1 MPAPLRFVIYPRHGS
16 SHVITQVLSR
26 MTDPPP
32 SSTILSSREIGLH
45 LGGLVLFLGLL
56 ALWYW
61 LSTGARAVPTLIEML
76 SDDDPSTRIVA
87 AEQLGQVGA
96 AAKAAIPQLLTQATK
111 DGSQHANTTAAAAL
125 KSIDLTAARR
135 VMTHFAS
142 RLQDQDVQQR
152 RTACAVL
159 GSLGPIAKP
168 AVPALLTMAHDP
180 DALVRRNRLMAL
192 ASIGI
197 PSAPITAALLDGLR
211 DSSSLVRQTAVTQ
224 FAFTVPLAQEAIA
237 ALTPLLNDPDRAM
250 ATLARSA
257 LDKPKTNDA
266 SQIESL
272 GLMVQHSSGRD
283 YALHQLAQLGPAAGE
298 ALVPILPLL
307 RAEQPQVRYLAA
319 EALGA
324 MGPVAK
330 QALPSLQQQR
340 QDPDPVVQ
348 AAVAEAIASIEGG
361 TAIPMDPAAREP
373 RR

>member
-1 MPAPLRFVIYPRHGS
+1 
-16 SHVITQVLSR
+16 
-26 MTDPPP
+26 MT
-32 SSTILSSREIGLH
+32 LH
-45 LGGLVLFLGLL
+45 LLGLIL
-56 ALWYW
+56 FMCLLGFWYW

-76 SDDDPSTRIVA
+76 SDDDPSTRIIA
-87 AEQLGQVGA
+87 AEQLGQVGTA
-96 AAKAAIPQLLTQATK
+96 AQAAIPHLLTQATK

-125 KSIDLTAARR
+125 KSIDLTAARQ
-135 VMTHFAS
+135 VMTHFTS

-168 AVPALLTMAHDP
+168 AVPALLTLAHDP

-211 DSSSLVRQTAVTQ
+211 DSSSLVRQAAVSQ
-224 FAFTVPLAQEAIA
+224 FAFTVPLKQEAVT

-250 ATLARSA
+250 ATLARNA

-272 GLMVQHSSGRD
+272 GLMVQHSAGRD

-298 ALVPILPLL
+298 ALVPILSLL
-307 RAEQPQVRYLAA
+307 RAEQPLVRYLAA
-319 EALGA
+319 EALGE
-324 MGPVAK
+324 MGPAAK

-348 AAVAEAIASIEGG
+348 AAVAEAVAAIEGG

>member
-1 MPAPLRFVIYPRHGS
+1 M
-16 SHVITQVLSR
+16 ITQVLSR
-26 MTDPPP
+26 MTTP
-32 SSTILSSREIGLH
+32 SPSPTILSSREIGLH

-76 SDDDPSTRIVA
+76 ADDDPSTRIVA
-87 AEQLGQVGA
+87 AEQLGQVGPA
-96 AAKAAIPQLLTQATK
+96 AQAAIPPLLTQATE

-125 KSIDLTAARR
+125 KSIDLTAARQ

-211 DSSSLVRQTAVTQ
+211 DSSSLVRQAAVSQ
-224 FAFTVPLAQEAIA
+224 FAFSVPLSREAVT

-272 GLMVQHSSGRD
+272 GVMLQHSAGRH

-307 RAEQPQVRYLAA
+307 SAEQPLVRYLVA

-324 MGPVAK
+324 IGPAAK

-361 TAIPMDPAAREP
+361 TAIPKDPAAREP
-373 RR
+373 HR